1 MSLSHSKIRAALLL
15 FPLFCAKPILT
26 QGEPKYPCFEQVNG
40 ARDAIHRLPE
50 SARYWLAEDAV
61 YIITPEERCAF
72 LRLNTDKERDQFIEL
87 FWYRHTVDSISVDDF
102 EAEHYRR
109 IVFAN
114 EKYGGQFAGWKTN
127 RGRIYVLFGP
137 PDSVDL
143 AADHSRRASAP
154 HPGADTYLQ
163 AAETWH
169 YAHIQGIGENVD
181 LHFELIAGRVDY
193 ALAPQDQFLLE
204 QSNLYPDSLQMP
216 RPPKIR
222 FKDLEALVTARIVRD
237 QVKFSHRID
246 FAAATHATTLAR
258 IDVQIPCEACTRDGQ
273 VVPSVRYPL
282 FVRVSKPSGWVVHTS
297 EMNAD
302 TAAGDNSH
310 ARLTLTAHFDVPLPP
325 GRYQLA
331 IAAKNA
337 TTGEAGVSL
346 TQLDVPTCES
356 LETKNRESMPR

>member
-1 MSLSHSKIRAALLL
+1 MSFLHFTKRAAVLL
-15 FPLFCAKPILT
+15 FPLFCT
-26 QGEPKYPCFEQVNG
+26 EPFLAQEKQPHACFEQPNG
-40 ARDAIHRLPE
+40 AKEAIRRLPE

-61 YIITPEERCAF
+61 YIITPGERCAF
-72 LRLNTDKERDQFIEL
+72 LHLNTDEERAQFIEQ
-87 FWYRHTVDSISVDDF
+87 FWYRRTVEGYDF
-102 EAEHYRR
+102 KAEHYRR

-114 EKYGGQFAGWKTN
+114 EKYGGQVAGWKTN

-143 AADHSRRASAP
+143 AADLGRPASAP
-154 HPGADTYLQ
+154 HPGADTYPQ

-204 QSNLYPDSLQMP
+204 QSNLYPDSLRMP
-216 RPPKIR
+216 RLPKIR

-246 FAAATHATTLAR
+246 FAAATHATTLAK

-273 VVPSVRYPL
+273 VVSSVVYPL

-302 TAAGDNSH
+302 TAVGDNSH
-310 ARLTLTAHFDVPLPP
+310 SRLTLTAHFDVPLPP

-331 IAAKNA
+331 IVAKNA
-337 TTGEAGVSL
+337 TTGEAGVSF

-356 LETKNRESMPR
+356 LETKN